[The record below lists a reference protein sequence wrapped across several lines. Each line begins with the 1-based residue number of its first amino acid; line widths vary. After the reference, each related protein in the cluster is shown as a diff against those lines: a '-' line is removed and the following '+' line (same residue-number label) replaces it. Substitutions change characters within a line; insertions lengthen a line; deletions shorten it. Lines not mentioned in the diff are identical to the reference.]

1 MTNSAYR
8 PPAERSVMVLLVD
21 DQVIV
26 AEAIRRYLSNEADI
40 DLHYCPDAALAIGLA
55 NQIKPMVILQD
66 LIMPEIDGLTLVRQ
80 FRSNL
85 ATRDTPIIV
94 LSTKDDPLTKS
105 QAFVQ
110 GANDYLV
117 KIPDK
122 IELIARIRHHSK
134 GYLNQIQRDEAY
146 RALRE
151 SQQQLLESNTSLT
164 SLNQKIAEATRA
176 KSEFLANMSHE
187 IRTPMNGVIG
197 MTELLLETDLTPE
210 QRQYVERV
218 QRSGEAL
225 LDIINDILD
234 LSKIDAGKM
243 TLEDIY
249 FDLRTAV
256 EEVTDQL
263 ATRAHAKGLEIA
275 SLMYHDVPS
284 ALHGDPGRIRQ
295 ILTNLLG
302 NAVKFTEKGEIFLQ
316 AKLVEETSETVVIRF
331 EVVDTGIGISPEGR
345 AKLFQSFSQAE
356 TSISRKFGGTGLGL
370 AICKQLA
377 ELMGGEIGV
386 ESEPGKGSTFWF
398 TARLDKP
405 SRHSVALPIPRED
418 LRGLRALIVDES
430 GSNHGLL
437 IEPGLSWGM
446 QCDEAKDSAQ
456 ALEMLREAV
465 ALGRPYDLAIQNILI
480 ADKDGLNLARAI
492 KADRAIQT
500 VRLILMTST
509 GLRGH
514 AEGARKVGV
523 AGYLTKPVRESQLY
537 DCLTTVM
544 GTPQKNAASSA
555 GSDDPLVTTHN
566 LKEAKARKR
575 TRVLVA
581 EDNDVNQM
589 VAVRF
594 LEKLGFQADVA
605 SNGLQAVE
613 AYKRIKYDLVLMDC
627 QMPEMD
633 GFAATRAIRGS
644 ESDLG
649 ETRLPIIALTAN
661 AMMGDRQKC
670 LESGM
675 DDYISKPLKLSE
687 LKDLLE
693 RWTQPSEVLSGDEKG

>member
-1 MTNSAYR
+1 
-8 PPAERSVMVLLVD
+8 MVLLVD